1 MIAARL
7 AAIAFGL
14 STAVALAADA
24 PLARRDALAD
34 FDAVWQAIDREYAY
48 MENAHGAWKRA
59 REAWR
64 PRAAKAA
71 SRDELAAAIDG
82 LLATLH
88 DDAVF
93 VVDRWAGAPRRVPA
107 DADIWARWRDG
118 AAVIEAVRIFGD
130 ADVAGLKPGDT
141 IVAVDG
147 TLVERAVVERLRGTD
162 AGPVAR
168 DWALRRIL
176 TGPRSGEMR
185 VRLASTE
192 KRRVAV
198 VERRTGTPAP
208 APAVLARRV
217 GDARDAGYLRIKAA
231 LDDPRVVPEFDAA
244 MDQLAGT
251 RGLILDLREVNGNG
265 AARVTTLAILGRFT
279 AADAAWQVREG
290 PGRARA
296 TDRVAPRGTSYA
308 APLIVLVDRWT
319 AGEGEALAAGLA
331 AVAKARLVG
340 TAMAGMHGESRDLRA
355 PRTGLTVRF
364 PVQRTLMPD
373 GTPRERLAPSVAVD
387 LSQPQV
393 GAGDPILYQGL
404 RLLE

>member
-14 STAVALAADA
+14 ATAVAFAAEA
-24 PLARRDALAD
+24 PLARQDALAD
-34 FDAVWQAIDREYAY
+34 FDAVWKEIDREYAY
-48 MENAHGAWKRA
+48 MEDSRGAWKRA
-59 REAWR
+59 RETWR
-64 PRAAKAA
+64 PRAAKAG
-71 SRDELAAAIDG
+71 SRDELAAALDG
-82 LLATLH
+82 LLSTLH

-93 VVDRWAGAPRRVPA
+93 VVDRWAGAPRRVPV

-141 IVAVDG
+141 LLAVDG
-147 TLVERAVVERLRGTD
+147 TLVERAVGDKLQGTE
-162 AGPVAR
+162 AGPAAR

-185 VRLASTE
+185 VRLASE
-192 KRRVAV
+192 QRRIAV
-198 VERRTGTPAP
+198 VERRATPPAP

-217 GDARDAGYLRIKAA
+217 GDARDAGYLRVKAA
-231 LDDPRVVPEFDAA
+231 LDDPRLVAEFDAA
-244 MDQLAGT
+244 LDQLAGT
-251 RGLILDLREVNGNG
+251 RGLVLDLREVTGNGNSR
-265 AARVTTLAILGRFT
+265 ATTQAILGRFVT
-279 AADAAWQVREG
+279 AESAWQLREG
-290 PGRARA
+290 HDRTRS
-296 TDRVAPRGTSYA
+296 TDRVAPRGTAYT
-308 APLIVLVDRWT
+308 APLIVLADRWT

-340 TAMAGMHGESRDLRA
+340 TPMAGLRGEPRELNA

-364 PVQRTLMPD
+364 PAQRALLPD
-373 GTPRERLAPSVAVD
+373 GTPRERLVPSIVVD

>member
-7 AAIAFGL
+7 AAVAFGFL
-14 STAVALAADA
+14 TAVAFAADT
-24 PLARRDALAD
+24 PLARQDALAD
-34 FDAVWQAIDREYAY
+34 FDAVWKAIDRDYAY
-48 MENAHGAWKRA
+48 MEGPHSAWKRA
-59 REAWR
+59 RETWR

-71 SRDELAAAIDG
+71 SRDELAAALDG
-82 LLATLH
+82 LLSTLH

-93 VVDRWAGAPRRVPA
+93 VVDRWTGAPRRVPV

-147 TLVERAVVERLRGTD
+147 TRVERAVADRLQGTD
-162 AGPVAR
+162 AGPASR

-176 TGPRSGEMR
+176 TGPRSGELR
-185 VRLASTE
+185 VRIASE
-192 KRRVAV
+192 QRRIGV
-198 VERRTGTPAP
+198 VERRATTPAT
-208 APAVLARRV
+208 ASAVLARRV
-217 GDARDAGYLRIKAA
+217 GDARDAGYLRVKAA
-231 LDDPRVVPEFDAA
+231 LDDARLAPEFDAA
-244 MDQLAGT
+244 LDQLAGT
-251 RGLILDLREVNGNG
+251 RGLILDLREVTGNG
-265 AARVTTLAILGRFT
+265 GARATTQAILGRFVT
-279 AADAAWQVREG
+279 AESAWQLREG
-290 PGRARA
+290 HDRTRTP
-296 TDRVAPRGTSYA
+296 DRVAPRGTPYT

-319 AGEGEALAAGLA
+319 AGEGEALAAGLS

-340 TAMAGMHGESRDLRA
+340 TSMAGLRGEPRELKA

-364 PVQRTLMPD
+364 PAQRALLPD
-373 GTPRERLAPSVAVD
+373 GTARERLVPSIVVD
-387 LSQPQV
+387 LSQPQA